1 MMRLVPQVWPRQLCP
16 SCGSST
22 ERTGKTVLKSKKI
35 QKCRNTGKEA
45 SVAVNF
51 EAILR
56 DRTQVG
62 SDCLSR
68 KRLQTRI
75 QVVIAEGQQ
84 ALSPLEGRREQGLQA

>member
-1 MMRLVPQVWPRQLCP
+1 M
-16 SCGSST
+16 
-22 ERTGKTVLKSKKI
+22 
-35 QKCRNTGKEA
+35 
-45 SVAVNF
+45 AVNF